1 MNKDTLEN
9 IEWLLSVILSV
20 CACVGMWLIFVF
32 IGNLLF
38 DEVTMAAMA
47 VLLVASIF
55 LTWLLNEIKL
65 EVRYRRLVLEA
76 QEVAKDDP

>member
-1 MNKDTLEN
+1 MDKDTLEN
-9 IEWLLSVILSV
+9 IEWLLSVILSA

-32 IGNLLF
+32 IGNLFF

-65 EVRYRRLVLEA
+65 EVRYQRLVMMAEEA
-76 QEVAKDDP
+76 HDD